1 MNNDVMKT
9 IIFLLLFSQTA
20 LSQIK
25 MEIGTRHVG
34 TKTTDNAQVG
44 LFISLKKDLTHGYQ
58 LLSFLGTGNSFAPN
72 WHTFHDYRN
81 NVTEFP
87 AKNLRVRQLSLRKNI
102 KNKSYIEVGSMA
114 PWQGIMEYTAMNK
127 KGWVDGARMHINTKY
142 GEVTISGG
150 SIQNTDNPNVF
161 NRKREL
167 NYIDI
172 HLFIRFLVEEMN
184 NIDSKAFRYNVNTEF
199 QAPIRR
205 LFNKEMKNTSISL
218 GANYGYIS
226 PQFTQERRE
235 LVGYNFLYQEGH
247 QANIYSKLKT
257 GHFTWFGNARFS
269 KTPLFVLGVK
279 KSFKWTKKGPH

>member
-172 HLFIRFLVEEMN
+172 HLSKEVYENLKFEIGLDKLNEQTYTRSALQYELPLASERIIRFLVEEMN

-226 PQFTQERRE
+226 PQFSC
-235 LVGYNFLYQEGH
+235 LDNFSLD
-247 QANIYSKLKT
+247 ISRT
-257 GHFTWFGNARFS
+257 FFVFS
-269 KTPLFVLGVK
+269 KF
-279 KSFKWTKKGPH
+279 H

>member
-1 MNNDVMKT
+1 MCLIAK
-9 IIFLLLFSQTA
+9 F
-20 LSQIK
+20 
-25 MEIGTRHVG
+25 EIGLDKLNEQTYTRS
-34 TKTTDNAQVG
+34 ALQ
-44 LFISLKKDLTHGYQ
+44 Y
-58 LLSFLGTGNSFAPN
+58 
-72 WHTFHDYRN
+72 
-81 NVTEFP
+81 
-87 AKNLRVRQLSLRKNI
+87 
-102 KNKSYIEVGSMA
+102 
-114 PWQGIMEYTAMNK
+114 
-127 KGWVDGARMHINTKY
+127 
-142 GEVTISGG
+142 
-150 SIQNTDNPNVF
+150 
-161 NRKREL
+161 EL
-167 NYIDI
+167 PLASERI
-172 HLFIRFLVEEMN
+172 IRFLVEEMN